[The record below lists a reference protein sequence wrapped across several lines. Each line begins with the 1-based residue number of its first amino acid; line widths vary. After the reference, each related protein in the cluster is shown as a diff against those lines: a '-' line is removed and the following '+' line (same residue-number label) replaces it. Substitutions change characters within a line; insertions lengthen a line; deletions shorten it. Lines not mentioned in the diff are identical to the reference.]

1 MIKFLWRLIAMIAKH
16 QDLDYITAF
25 WFKDSGSMSIVGY
38 CNDKKVC
45 DYFKKEGRKWRN
57 HVQEQ

>member
-1 MIKFLWRLIAMIAKH
+1 MIKFLWHLIAIIAKH

-25 WFKDSGSMSIVGY
+25 WFEDSDSMNIVGY
-38 CNDKKVC
+38 RGEKKVC
-45 DYFKKEGRKWRN
+45 DYYHKEGRKWRN